1 MDPIRMVLLLSG
13 GIDSPVAGYLMG
25 RQGVRI
31 TALSGFVNPLGDEGH
46 VDKMRKMVGTLSSSI
61 GDEVDLYVFEQRIAQ
76 SVFAASGKPAL
87 TCVLCKR
94 TMIRVAE
101 RLCQKIGAGAIVMG
115 DSLGQVASQTLQN
128 IRTIEQAVSM
138 PIVRPL
144 VGLDKV
150 EIVRIAER
158 IGSFELSNIKAQGC
172 AFVPARPATKAR
184 LEEVIAEERRLGMD
198 ELVEKVAGTLRKVE
212 VTPE

>member
-1 MDPIRMVLLLSG
+1 MGSNRMVLLLSG

-25 RQGVRI
+25 RQGVAI
-31 TALSGFVNPLGDEGH
+31 TALSGFVNPEGDEGH
-46 VDKMRKMVGTLSSSI
+46 LDKMRKIVDNLSKSI
-61 GDEVDLYVFEQRIAQ
+61 GQQVDLYVFEQRNAQ
-76 SVFAASGKPAL
+76 TTFASKGKSGL

-94 TMIRVAE
+94 TMLRVAE
-101 RLCQKIGAGAIVMG
+101 RLCQKIGAEAIIMG

-128 IRTIEQAVSM
+128 LYAVEQAVST

-150 EIVRIAER
+150 DIVRIAEN
-158 IGSFELSNIKAQGC
+158 IGSFELSNIKSMGC

-184 LEEVIAEERRLGMD
+184 LDEVLAEEKRLGID
-198 ELVEKVAGTLRKVE
+198 EMIYGVVNTLRKVE
-212 VTPE
+212 VGTP

>member
-1 MDPIRMVLLLSG
+1 MVLLLSG

-25 RQGVRI
+25 RQGVDL
-31 TALSGFVNPLGDEGH
+31 TALTGFVNPSGDDGH
-46 VDKMRKMVGTLSSSI
+46 IDKMRKLVGSLSGSI
-61 GDEVDLYVFEQRIAQ
+61 DGDIEFYAFEQRIAQ
-76 SVFAASGKPAL
+76 SIFSSAGKSSL

-94 TMIRVAE
+94 MMLRMAE
-101 RLCQKIGAGAIVMG
+101 RLCKTVGASAIVMG

-128 IRTIEQAVSM
+128 IRTVEQAVST

-150 EIVRIAER
+150 EIVRIAEQ
-158 IGSFELSNIKAQGC
+158 IGTFELSNIKTAGC

-184 LEEVIAEERRLGMD
+184 LEDVLAEEKRLGIDAIVD
-198 ELVEKVAGTLRKVE
+198 EVAGTLRKVE
-212 VTPE
+212 VKPG